1 MTPRTVQEFISIDF
15 EASSLSA
22 ESWPIEI
29 GLSWID
35 AEGAVQ
41 SWSSLIHPHPA
52 WPREDWSLASAE
64 IHGIPLSDLLQ
75 APPAAE
81 VARDALSIIAGR
93 HLVSDAPEFEIRWID
108 RLFALIGLQGKI
120 ACHDYDAVTAHLL
133 TDRQIDDA
141 YERLH
146 RMKAPHRSDLHRAGP
161 DSRRLVTSWA
171 YALGKTDLGM
181 EP

>member
-1 MTPRTVQEFISIDF
+1 MSTKTVQDFIAIDF
-15 EASSLSA
+15 EASSLTP

-35 AEGAVQ
+35 GQGSVH
-41 SWSSLIHPHPA
+41 SWSSLIRPHPT
-52 WPREDWSLASAE
+52 WPQADWSLASAAV
-64 IHGIPLSDLLQ
+64 HGISLAELEA
-75 APPAAE
+75 APTAVE
-81 VARDALSIIAGR
+81 VARAALVIKAGR

-108 RLFALIGLQGKI
+108 RLFGLVGLQGKI

-146 RMKAPHRSDLHRAGP
+146 RLKSPHRAGP
-161 DSRRLVTSWA
+161 DSLRLVRSWA
-171 YALGKTDLGM
+171 HALEKSAPSPT
-181 EP
+181 P